1 MAQQVK
7 RPQFAMV
14 VATLAVVVAGKQY
27 FRTATADDLRW
38 LLAPTARCVSVLTG
52 THFTHVAGAGYVDR
66 DISFVIAPVCAGLN
80 FMLAAIL
87 ALAVGW
93 HKPGEGTARS
103 NAAGGAK
110 VNDKPGE
117 GTARSNAAGGAK
129 VNDKPG
135 EGTARSNAAGG
146 AKVNDK
152 PGEGTARSNAAGG
165 AKVNDKPGEG
175 TARSN
180 AAGGAKVNDKPGEGT
195 ARSNAAGGAKVN
207 DVTTWRAT
215 GMRLIGIVAAAYA
228 ATIVVNTARISL
240 SIETHAGGELHRLEG
255 ILVYLGGLCA
265 VYAIARRG
273 ELSSKKMLAIPFVA
287 YLVITLLLPL
297 CHGASSR
304 PDFAAHSM
312 WVLGGCAAL
321 AIIAMFVNNRTTSG
335 VPKRGP
341 L

>member
-1 MAQQVK
+1 VAQQVK
-7 RPQFAMV
+7 RQQFAMV
-14 VATLAVVVAGKQY
+14 VATLALVVVGKQY

-52 THFTHVAGAGYVDR
+52 THFTHLAGAGYVDR

-93 HKPGEGTARS
+93 NKPGEGTARS

-110 VNDKPGE
+110 VNDKL
-117 GTARSNAAGGAK
+117 
-129 VNDKPG
+129 
-135 EGTARSNAAGG
+135 
-146 AKVNDK
+146 
-152 PGEGTARSNAAGG
+152 
-165 AKVNDKPGEG
+165 
-175 TARSN
+175 
-180 AAGGAKVNDKPGEGT
+180 
-195 ARSNAAGGAKVN
+195 
-207 DVTTWRAT
+207 TTWRAT

-273 ELSSKKMLAIPFVA
+273 DLSSKKMLAIPFVA

-297 CHGASSR
+297 FHGAASR